1 MHIPGITASI
11 VVRVVAT
18 AALLVA
24 APVFAAAQNG
34 YPDRPIKMIV
44 PLPPGASADTLPRIV
59 AEKLSSR
66 WGQPV
71 IIENRPGFATNLG
84 AEIVAAA
91 KPDGYT
97 LLATPPG
104 PLVTAQTM
112 YRHLP
117 FDPTAFVPVTVLC
130 ALPNMLVARPN
141 LPIANIAELVA
152 FAKANPDKLTYA
164 SAGVGTTPHLAAVAL
179 QIAAGIRMVHVPYKG
194 LAPALSDVL
203 AGRVDVMFDNIGN
216 TVQFIKAGKIKG
228 LAVASKER
236 LSVLPDVP
244 ALAETYPGF
253 YSATWFAV
261 VAPPKT
267 PAEIADKLSRAIAEI
282 LKMPDVAEKF
292 KRLSCTP
299 VGNSPREMQVFLQE
313 EVTRWH
319 KVITTAGIQ
328 AK

>member
-1 MHIPGITASI
+1 MRVPCITASVI
-11 VVRVVAT
+11 IRVVAT
-18 AALLVA
+18 MALFLAV
-24 APVFAAAQNG
+24 PVLAGAQDT
-34 YPDRPIKMIV
+34 YPNRPIKMIV
-44 PLPPGASADTLPRIV
+44 PLPPGATADTLPRIV
-59 AEKLSSR
+59 AEKLTSR

-84 AEIVAAA
+84 AEVVAAA

-104 PLVTAQTM
+104 PLVTAQNM
-112 YRHLP
+112 YRNLP

-130 ALPNMLVARPN
+130 TLPNMLVARSN

-152 FAKANPDKLTYA
+152 YAKAHPDKLTYA
-164 SAGVGTTPHLAAVAL
+164 SAGVGTTPHLAAAAL

-194 LAPALSDVL
+194 LAPALRDVL

-216 TVQFIKAGKIKG
+216 TVQYIKANKIKG

-236 LSVLPDVP
+236 LPELPDVP
-244 ALAETYPGF
+244 SLAETYPGF

-267 PAEIADKLSRAIAEI
+267 PAEIASKLSQAITEI
-282 LKMPDVAEKF
+282 LQMPAIAEKF

-299 VGNSPREMQVFLQE
+299 VGNSPHEMAVFLKE
-313 EVTRWH
+313 EAARWH
-319 KVITTAGIQ
+319 KVIATAGI
-328 AK
+328 KPK